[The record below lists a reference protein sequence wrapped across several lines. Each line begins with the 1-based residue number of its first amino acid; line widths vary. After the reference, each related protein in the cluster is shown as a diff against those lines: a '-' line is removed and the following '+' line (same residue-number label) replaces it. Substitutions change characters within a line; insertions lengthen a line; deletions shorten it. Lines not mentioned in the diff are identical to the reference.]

1 MKIILCVGIVIN
13 VVLVMAIIIM
23 ADKIIKLNQEHQA
36 WKAKQNTK
44 QTLS

>member
-1 MKIILCVGIVIN
+1 MKILICVGIVIN

-23 ADKIIKLNQEHQA
+23 ADKLIKLNQEHKS
-36 WKAKQNTK
+36 WKSKESTK